1 MSLFIFALFIVGVP
15 CLDLS
20 AAGTLDIDIE
30 IGASTTTTTSLHT
43 PHYQLGHWLSTSP
56 TIVTQTTISLDPSCA
71 TSEAREAGSH
81 TSSPALIATELSTQ
95 TVTKTISRISLV
107 TVTAGLCAPLSKT
120 VPLITPS
127 PKTTL
132 YGTAPT
138 RSTHNSTVSFRSF
151 KMGTPPIPSPVI
163 STSRGTSSTVVFET
177 GTPLL
182 PSSHSVSAGLEK
194 KALLQQVW
202 PFVAIMVLCTP
213 LSGTAPPVTFPSKTS
228 LLGTTSTHSS
238 QNSTASF
245 RSFKMGTTL
254 IPSPTRSTGSEKD
267 ALFQQVWSSFAAVA
281 VAFGFLCL

>member
-20 AAGTLDIDIE
+20 AAGTLDINIE
-30 IGASTTTTTSLHT
+30 IGTSTTTSLHT
-43 PHYQLGHWLSTSP
+43 PHSQLGHWLSTSP

-71 TSEAREAGSH
+71 TSDAGEAGNH
-81 TSSPALIATELSTQ
+81 ASSPALIATELSTQ
-95 TVTKTISRISLV
+95 TITRTISRTSLV

-163 STSRGTSSTVVFET
+163 STNRGTSSTVVFET

-182 PSSHSVSAGLEK
+182 PSSHSVSAGSGK
-194 KALLQQVW
+194 KALVQQVW
-202 PFVAIMVLCTP
+202 PFVAIMVV
-213 LSGTAPPVTFPSKTS
+213 A
-228 LLGTTSTHSS
+228 LGFT
-238 QNSTASF
+238 
-245 RSFKMGTTL
+245 
-254 IPSPTRSTGSEKD
+254 
-267 ALFQQVWSSFAAVA
+267 
-281 VAFGFLCL
+281 CL